1 MNLAD
6 LYSETPV
13 KRHKDIKVA
22 GDKVYVR
29 DADGDN
35 TEYLIL
41 DDGELWLT
49 RSDKKLKSDV
59 EAIKNKLAA

>member
-1 MNLAD
+1 MNLVQ

-13 KRHKDIKVA
+13 ERHNDIKVA
-22 GDKVYVR
+22 SDKVYVR

-35 TEYLIL
+35 AEYLIL
-41 DDGELWLT
+41 EDGELWLV

-59 EAIKNKLAA
+59 EAIKKKLAA